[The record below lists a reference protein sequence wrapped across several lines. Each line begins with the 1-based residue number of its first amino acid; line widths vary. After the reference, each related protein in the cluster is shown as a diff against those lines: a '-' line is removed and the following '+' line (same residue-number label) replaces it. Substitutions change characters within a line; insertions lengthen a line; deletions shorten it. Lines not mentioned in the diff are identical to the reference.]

1 MNTDLKHFR
10 ESVREFALRHIAPQ
24 AIQIDR
30 DNAFPAALWREL
42 GDAGLLGVTVQREYG
57 GRSLGYLSHLIATE
71 EISRASASVGLSYA
85 AHSNLCMDT
94 LSRHGSETQRQRYLP
109 KLCSGE
115 FVGALAIS
123 EPDAGSD
130 ILGSL
135 SCRATKQDH
144 LWIANGAK
152 KWITNGPEADVLI
165 VYMRTADTGVGSR
178 FLTAFIIEDGMAGFE
193 KGQRADKLGMRGS
206 NTCELVFKDCP
217 IPEDHVLGTAK
228 QGIPILLEGLNTE
241 RLVLTGGPVGI
252 MQAVLDTILP
262 YIHTRRQFG
271 KSIGTFQ
278 LIQAKLADIYT
289 HLEAARALA
298 YQVAGRFDQGDRS
311 SRDAAACLLFA
322 SECAVKAALESIQI
336 MGARGFMNDSPTS
349 RLLRDAKLYEI
360 GGGTN
365 EIRRILI
372 GRELFAQS
380 FSCAH

>member
-1 MNTDLKHFR
+1 MNKDLRHFR
-10 ESVREFALRHIAPQ
+10 ESVREFALTNIAPH
-24 AIQIDR
+24 AAQIDR
-30 DNAFPAALWREL
+30 DNDFPAALWRQL
-42 GDAGLLGVTVQREYG
+42 GEAHLLGITVERKYG
-57 GRSLGYLSHLIATE
+57 GSNLGYLAHLIAME
-71 EISRASASVGLSYA
+71 ELSRGSASIGLSYA
-85 AHSNLCMDT
+85 AHSNLCMDN
-94 LSRHGSETQRQRYLP
+94 LYRHGSEDQRQRYLP

-115 FVGALAIS
+115 LVGALAIS
-123 EPDAGSD
+123 EPNAGSD

-135 SCRATKQDH
+135 SCRAERQDH
-144 LWIANGAK
+144 LWIANGTK

-165 VYMRTADTGVGSR
+165 VYMRTGNTGVGSR
-178 FLTAFIIEDGMAGFE
+178 LLTAFIIEKGMAGFE

-217 IPEDHVLGTAK
+217 IPEDHVLGTAT
-228 QGIPILLEGLNTE
+228 QAIPILMHGLNTE
-241 RLVLTGGPVGI
+241 RLVLTGGPLGI
-252 MQAVLDTILP
+252 MQAVLDAILP

-271 KSIGTFQ
+271 KAIGTFE

-298 YQVAGRFDQGDRS
+298 YRVAERFDQGDRS

-336 MGARGFMNDSPTS
+336 LGARGFMNDSPTS

-365 EIRRILI
+365 EIRRVLI

-380 FSCAH
+380 VNRAQ